1 MRGNNDL
8 CWPVFTQ
15 VKKPVLLAVLLIIS
29 AGLAVTMSLR
39 GRSVHPPPF
48 PCIATAKT
56 GWLTA
61 VTGQAMLRL
70 EWGDGSGRV
79 GVSELGD
86 VPSWEPR
93 DEASVRALALKV
105 LEPISA
111 PIRSNTTDSVSL
123 FAGCDGIG
131 APWRGESRGASSYQ
145 ECLRPDG
152 EGRIECLRRV
162 YRSRDSMTDEAAGA
176 VADRINAVATAGG
189 ISLVETSTRIHRF
202 GPRPSS
208 GWVDDVLDR
217 LAPEP
222 PAPPGDVY

>member
-1 MRGNNDL
+1 MPGTIR
-8 CWPVFTQ
+8 
-15 VKKPVLLAVLLIIS
+15 I
-29 AGLAVTMSLR
+29 VT
-39 GRSVHPPPF
+39 
-48 PCIATAKT
+48 A
-56 GWLTA
+56 
-61 VTGQAMLRL
+61 
-70 EWGDGSGRV
+70 
-79 GVSELGD
+79 
-86 VPSWEPR
+86 
-93 DEASVRALALKV
+93 
-105 LEPISA
+105 A

-202 GPRPSS
+202 GPRTSS

-222 PAPPGDVY
+222 PAPPDDVY